1 MIELMVILLL
11 LKSFSH
17 MVSMVLVLRGVDSI
31 LRNEY
36 EI

>member
-1 MIELMVILLL
+1 MIELIVILLL
-11 LKSFSH
+11 LKSFSR
-17 MVSMVLVLRGVDSI
+17 MMSMVLVLRGADSI

>member
-11 LKSFSH
+11 LKSFSR
-17 MVSMVLVLRGVDSI
+17 MVSMILVLRGVDSI
-31 LRNEY
+31 IRNEY